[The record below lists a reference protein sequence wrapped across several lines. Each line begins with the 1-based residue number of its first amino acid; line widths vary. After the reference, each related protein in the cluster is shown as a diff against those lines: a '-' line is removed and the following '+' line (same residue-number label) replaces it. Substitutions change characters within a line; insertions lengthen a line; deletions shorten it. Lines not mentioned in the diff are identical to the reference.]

1 MTRVRF
7 SSILWK
13 LTMPECCVPLV
24 VFHAMRSFLRR
35 STTLPFHWRL
45 LNQIFSSH
53 CTSSLPSLLFWTLS
67 TRCMNCGYFSKSV
80 HASYALSTGT
90 ATSVQR
96 WIGSRRVFLFLPP
109 PPPGVTLSTTLP
121 ATFPITPDPPASP
134 SVILPT
140 ACLPILAA
148 SSLPRSSSFGSSCS
162 RNRSGAF
169 RTAYVAAIVP
179 TPAAAGSRNFFA
191 RLPLPFPF
199 PLPESFSLPC
209 SATFSTVSVA
219 LSAIRPPRGY
229 RAGKLR
235 RRSVSL
241 ERTCRERLQLRG
253 WRRGRGRRRKLGPRP
268 SPPQRPEPEGVWRV
282 RRR

>member
-35 STTLPFHWRL
+35 STILPFHWRL

-53 CTSSLPSLLFWTLS
+53 CTSSLPPSLFWTLS
-67 TRCMNCGYFSKSV
+67 TRCMNCGNFSKSV
-80 HASYALSTGT
+80 HAWYALSTGT

-96 WIGSRRVFLFLPP
+96 WIGSRRVFLPLPP

-121 ATFPITPDPPASP
+121 ATLPIRADSPPPSP
-134 SVILPT
+134 SSSPPVILPT

-162 RNRSGAF
+162 RNRSGA
-169 RTAYVAAIVP
+169 
-179 TPAAAGSRNFFA
+179 
-191 RLPLPFPF
+191 L
-199 PLPESFSLPC
+199 
-209 SATFSTVSVA
+209 
-219 LSAIRPPRGY
+219 
-229 RAGKLR
+229 
-235 RRSVSL
+235 
-241 ERTCRERLQLRG
+241 
-253 WRRGRGRRRKLGPRP
+253 
-268 SPPQRPEPEGVWRV
+268 
-282 RRR
+282 

>member
-80 HASYALSTGT
+80 HAWYALSTGT

-96 WIGSRRVFLFLPP
+96 WIGSRRVFLPLPP
-109 PPPGVTLSTTLP
+109 PPPVTFSAPVPATLP
-121 ATFPITPDPPASP
+121 LTRDAPPDPPP
-134 SVILPT
+134 VILPT
-140 ACLPILAA
+140 ASLPTFAA
-148 SSLPRSSSFGSSCS
+148 SSLPRSSSFGI
-162 RNRSGAF
+162 
-169 RTAYVAAIVP
+169 T
-179 TPAAAGSRNFFA
+179 
-191 RLPLPFPF
+191 
-199 PLPESFSLPC
+199 
-209 SATFSTVSVA
+209 
-219 LSAIRPPRGY
+219 
-229 RAGKLR
+229 
-235 RRSVSL
+235 
-241 ERTCRERLQLRG
+241 
-253 WRRGRGRRRKLGPRP
+253 
-268 SPPQRPEPEGVWRV
+268 
-282 RRR
+282 